1 MPHNIILL
9 VFFSFFIPCFA
20 KVKYETHKIT
30 IAKESFNAYV
40 FSPSG
45 KKDLKTLVFLPS
57 YTYPLCLPDDFS
69 DLINELKEEF
79 QIIVIE
85 YYGYGASEDTQRPRT
100 SKNICYEIHRALKKL
115 DVKSYI
121 LVPHSISGLY
131 ALSYIDNYPEE
142 VEAII
147 GIDMTLPCYNLEAF
161 ASNGEYK
168 KYPFRDSSKVTKAFA
183 NMHKYF
189 WLTSKELE
197 NFSLPEKLP
206 ALFFLSSELEEYM
219 DSEIKAGVY
228 KTTPLIYLHSICNGD
243 NQRIIQMEGT
253 HYLYRTRHEDMA
265 KEIKDFTKRIAKNKK
280 SRIIL

>member
-1 MPHNIILL
+1 MPHNVILL

-20 KVKYETHKIT
+20 DINYETHKIT

-40 FSPSG
+40 FSPLG
-45 KKDLKTLVFLPS
+45 KKDFKTLVFLPS
-57 YTYPLCLPDDFS
+57 YTYPLSLPDDFS
-69 DLINELKEEF
+69 NLINELKEEF
-79 QIIVIE
+79 QIVVIE
-85 YYGYGASEDTQRPRT
+85 YFGYKSSDDTPRPRT
-100 SKNICYEIHRALKKL
+100 SENICYEIHSALKKL

-131 ALSYIDNYPEE
+131 ALSYVDSYPKE

-147 GIDMTLPCYNLEAF
+147 GIDMTLPYYNLEECP
-161 ASNGEYK
+161 SQEEYEK
-168 KYPFRDSSKVTKAFA
+168 HPFNKDKNKVTKAFA
-183 NMHKYF
+183 NMYEYF

-206 ALFFLSSELEEYM
+206 ALFFLSSQLEKYM

-228 KTTPLIYLHSICNGD
+228 KTRPLAYLQSICKNK

-253 HYLYRTRHEDMA
+253 HYLYRTKYKDMA
-265 KEIKDFTKRIAKNKK
+265 KEIKAFIKK
-280 SRIIL
+280 L

>member
-30 IAKESFNAYV
+30 IEKESFNAYV
-40 FSPSG
+40 FSPFG

-85 YYGYGASEDTQRPRT
+85 YYGYGASEDTHRPRT
-100 SKNICYEIHRALKKL
+100 SENICYEIYNALKKL

-121 LVPHSISGLY
+121 LIPHSISGLY
-131 ALSYIDNYPEE
+131 ALSYIDSYPDE

-147 GIDMTLPCYNLEAF
+147 GIDMTLPCYNLEECH
-161 ASNGEYK
+161 SQEEYEK
-168 KYPFRDSSKVTKAFA
+168 HPFKDKNKVTKAFA
-183 NMHKYF
+183 NMYEYF
-189 WLTSKELE
+189 WLTSKALE

-206 ALFFLSSELEEYM
+206 ALFFLSSQLEEYM

-228 KTTPLIYLHSICNGD
+228 KTTPLAYLKNLCKNN

-253 HYLYRTRHEDMA
+253 HYLYRTRYKDLA
-265 KEIKDFTKRIAKNKK
+265 KEIKAFIKNCKNIKK
-280 SRIIL
+280 

>member
-20 KVKYETHKIT
+20 KVKYEKHKIT
-30 IAKESFNAYV
+30 IERESFNAYV
-40 FSPSG
+40 FSPLG
-45 KKDLKTLVFLPS
+45 KKDFKTLVFLPS
-57 YTYPLCLPDDFS
+57 YTYPLSLPDDFS
-69 DLINELKEEF
+69 DLINELRDEF

-85 YYGYGASEDTQRPRT
+85 YYGYGNSEDTQRPRT
-100 SKNICYEIHRALKKL
+100 SENICYEIHSALKKL

-131 ALSYIDNYPEE
+131 ALRYIDSYLKE

-147 GIDMTLPCYNLEAF
+147 GIDMTLPCYNLEECP
-161 ASNGEYK
+161 SQEEYEK
-168 KYPFRDSSKVTKAFA
+168 HPLTDSHKVTSAFA
-183 NMHKYF
+183 NMYKHF
-189 WLTSKELE
+189 WLTSKALE

-228 KTTPLIYLHSICNGD
+228 KTSPLAYLKNLCKNN
-243 NQRIIQMEGT
+243 NQRIIQMQGT
-253 HYLYRTRHEDMA
+253 HYLYRTKCKDLA
-265 KEIKDFTKRIAKNKK
+265 KEIKAFIKR
-280 SRIIL
+280 L

>member
-1 MPHNIILL
+1 MPHNVILL

-20 KVKYETHKIT
+20 DINYETHKIT
-30 IAKESFNAYV
+30 IDNESFNAYV
-40 FSPSG
+40 FSPSAG
-45 KKDLKTLVFLPS
+45 KDFKTLVFLPS

-100 SKNICYEIHRALKKL
+100 SENICYEIHSALKKL

-131 ALSYIDNYPEE
+131 ALSYVNSYPNE

-147 GIDMTLPCYNLEAF
+147 GIDMTLPYYNLEECP
-161 ASNGEYK
+161 SQEEYEK
-168 KYPFRDSSKVTKAFA
+168 HPFRDSHKTTNAFA
-183 NMHKYF
+183 NMYEYF
-189 WLTSKELE
+189 WLTSKVLE

-206 ALFFLSSELEEYM
+206 ALFFLLSQLEEYM

-228 KTTPLIYLHSICNGD
+228 KTTPLSYLKNLCKNN
-243 NQRIIQMEGT
+243 NQRIIRMGGT
-253 HYLYRTRHEDMA
+253 HYLYRTKYKDLA
-265 KEIKDFTKRIAKNKK
+265 KEIKAFIKKIVRI
-280 SRIIL
+280 

>member
-30 IAKESFNAYV
+30 IEKESFNAYV
-40 FSPSG
+40 FSPFG
-45 KKDLKTLVFLPS
+45 KKDFKTLVFLPS
-57 YTYPLCLPDDFS
+57 YTYPLSLPDDFS
-69 DLINELKEEF
+69 DLINALKEEF

-85 YYGYGASEDTQRPRT
+85 YYGYGASEDTHRPRT
-100 SKNICYEIHRALKKL
+100 SENICYEIYNALKKL

-121 LVPHSISGLY
+121 LIPHSISGLY
-131 ALSYIDNYPEE
+131 ALSYVNSYPDE

-147 GIDMTLPCYNLEAF
+147 GIDMTLPCYNLEECH
-161 ASNGEYK
+161 SQEEYEK
-168 KYPFRDSSKVTKAFA
+168 HPFKDKNKVTKAFA
-183 NMHKYF
+183 NMYEYF
-189 WLTSKELE
+189 WLTSKALE

-206 ALFFLSSELEEYM
+206 ALFFLSSQLEEYM

-228 KTTPLIYLHSICNGD
+228 KTTPLSYLKNLCKNN

-253 HYLYRTRHEDMA
+253 HYLYRTRYEDLA
-265 KEIKDFTKRIAKNKK
+265 KEIKAFIKK
-280 SRIIL
+280 L

>member
-1 MPHNIILL
+1 MPHNVILL

-20 KVKYETHKIT
+20 DINYETHKIT
-30 IAKESFNAYV
+30 IAKESFNVYV
-40 FSPSG
+40 FSPSV
-45 KKDLKTLVFLPS
+45 KKDFKTLVFLPS
-57 YTYPLCLPDDFS
+57 YTYPLSLPDDFS

-100 SKNICYEIHRALKKL
+100 SKNICYEIHSALKKL

-131 ALSYIDNYPEE
+131 ALSYINSYPKE

-161 ASNGEYK
+161 ASNDEYK

-197 NFSLPEKLP
+197 SFSLPEKLP
-206 ALFFLSSELEEYM
+206 ALFFLSSQLEKYM

-228 KTTPLIYLHSICNGD
+228 KTTPLAYLQSICKNN

-253 HYLYRTRHEDMA
+253 HYLYRIRHEDMA
-265 KEIKDFTKRIAKNKK
+265 KEIKAFIKRIGKNKK

>member
-9 VFFSFFIPCFA
+9 VFFPLFIPCFA
-20 KVKYETHKIT
+20 KFNYETHKIT
-30 IAKESFNAYV
+30 IDNESFNTYV
-40 FSPSG
+40 FSPSAG
-45 KKDLKTLVFLPS
+45 KDFKTLVFLPS
-57 YTYPLCLPDDFS
+57 YTYSLSLPDDFS

-85 YYGYGASEDTQRPRT
+85 YFGYKGSEDTQRLRT
-100 SKNICYEIHRALKKL
+100 SENICYEIHSALKKL

-131 ALSYIDNYPEE
+131 ALSYVNSYPKE

-147 GIDMTLPCYNLEAF
+147 GIDMTLPYYNLEECP
-161 ASNGEYK
+161 SQEEYK
-168 KYPFRDSSKVTKAFA
+168 KHPFRDSSKVTKAFA
-183 NMHKYF
+183 NMYEYF
-189 WLTSKELE
+189 WLTSKALE
-197 NFSLPEKLP
+197 NFSLPEKLH
-206 ALFFLSSELEEYM
+206 ALFFLSSQLEEYM

-228 KTTPLIYLHSICNGD
+228 KTSPLAYLKNLCKNN

-265 KEIKDFTKRIAKNKK
+265 KEIKAFIKKIA
-280 SRIIL
+280 II